1 MSKKQIDVYRT
12 GIYLRLSQG
21 DEDVDGLEKK
31 ESNSISN
38 QKLLLEGFIDAHDDL
53 KLVDIFIDDG
63 YSGSNF
69 DRPEFQRMM
78 ASMKEGN
85 LDCIIVK
92 DLSRLA
98 RERIGAD
105 ELIQKTFKKYNMR
118 FIAVSEGYDSLT
130 ASSSETHTIIPFKN
144 LLNEQYNGD
153 TSIKVRTSQDI
164 LRRNGLFIGAFAPYG
179 YQKAED
185 NKNHLVRDPYAAGVV
200 QGIFAKKLSGM
211 SASGIAKILNKNGVL
226 APSEY
231 KAKCGEKYST
241 SFKGAGQSKWS
252 AQTVS
257 RILKN
262 VVYIGTLA
270 QGKRTTVS
278 HKVKKE
284 IEVPECDWV
293 VVENAHEAIISRMD
307 FDAVQILMRRD
318 TIAVAGKSESYMYAG
333 ILYCGDCGSS
343 MVHRKESYKGREYI
357 NYICSNYN
365 RNGKDACSRHCIRE
379 EDLNQIVLGEL
390 QGYINSMCDCEKVLA
405 HLDELNVNY
414 DEAVAHDKEIVALKQ
429 ELTKCSAFKAS
440 LYQDLR
446 DEIIS
451 KEQFTRYRE
460 EFSAKERALE
470 QAVRE
475 QETIIRDIYENG
487 IAVAK
492 NLERFRE
499 GLVIGNLDRVALVSF
514 IDRILIYDDFRV
526 EIVFKYRQ
534 EMEKVAG
541 LFDVANEK
549 DAEPVYTIAKA
560 LQEYRLALPGDY
572 LKTGNLYVEEGTEA
586 KSWYPGTISNILKNQ
601 AYIGNMVQGK
611 RRISLY
617 DNEARHATDEN
628 DWIVVENTHE
638 AIVDK
643 ELFNKVRAV
652 MDKKVEESIFTS
664 DRGKNLPIKEDIF
677 AGILFCGNCGRRIPL
692 ASRILEKDG
701 VLERQYFYSCRYNY
715 DFGGKQ
721 CGCTIMEQE
730 LIKVVHN
737 LLTTQIAVMTDSART
752 EASMRCVMDRELK
765 NHDMRIQKFQKQIDR
780 KNYEES
786 KEYQSYVTGEITKAD
801 FKCRQE
807 KNADAIM
814 RLRGQISDEE
824 ASRRRVKRFCEK
836 KIQWLKAIYRFQS
849 EVTLDRNM
857 IKILV
862 DSIYLYPDKRL
873 VINLNFKD
881 EYARMTDGEE
891 I

>member
-1 MSKKQIDVYRT
+1 
-12 GIYLRLSQG
+12 
-21 DEDVDGLEKK
+21 
-31 ESNSISN
+31 
-38 QKLLLEGFIDAHDDL
+38 
-53 KLVDIFIDDG
+53 
-63 YSGSNF
+63 
-69 DRPEFQRMM
+69 
-78 ASMKEGN
+78 
-85 LDCIIVK
+85 
-92 DLSRLA
+92 
-98 RERIGAD
+98 
-105 ELIQKTFKKYNMR
+105 
-118 FIAVSEGYDSLT
+118 
-130 ASSSETHTIIPFKN
+130 
-144 LLNEQYNGD
+144 
-153 TSIKVRTSQDI
+153 
-164 LRRNGLFIGAFAPYG
+164 
-179 YQKAED
+179 
-185 NKNHLVRDPYAAGVV
+185 
-200 QGIFAKKLSGM
+200 
-211 SASGIAKILNKNGVL
+211 
-226 APSEY
+226 
-231 KAKCGEKYST
+231 
-241 SFKGAGQSKWS
+241 
-252 AQTVS
+252 
-257 RILKN
+257 
-262 VVYIGTLA
+262 
-270 QGKRTTVS
+270 
-278 HKVKKE
+278 
-284 IEVPECDWV
+284 
-293 VVENAHEAIISRMD
+293 
-307 FDAVQILMRRD
+307 
-318 TIAVAGKSESYMYAG
+318 
-333 ILYCGDCGSS
+333 
-343 MVHRKESYKGREYI
+343 
-357 NYICSNYN
+357 
-365 RNGKDACSRHCIRE
+365 
-379 EDLNQIVLGEL
+379 
-390 QGYINSMCDCEKVLA
+390 MCDCEKVLA

-460 EFSAKERALE
+460 EFSAKERELE
-470 QAVRE
+470 QAIRE
-475 QETIIRDIYENG
+475 QEAIIRDIYENG
-487 IAVAK
+487 IGVAK
-492 NLERFRE
+492 DLERFRE

-514 IDRILIYDDFRV
+514 IDRILIY
-526 EIVFKYRQ
+526 
-534 EMEKVAG
+534 
-541 LFDVANEK
+541 
-549 DAEPVYTIAKA
+549 
-560 LQEYRLALPGDY
+560 RLALPGDY
-572 LKTGNLYVEEGTEA
+572 LKTGNLYVEEGAEA
-586 KSWYPGTISNILKNQ
+586 KAWYPGTISNILKNQ

-611 RRISLY
+611 RRTSLY

-652 MDKKVEESIFTS
+652 MYKKVEESIFTS

-737 LLTTQIAVMTDSART
+737 LLTTQIAVLTDSDRT
-752 EASMRCVMDRELK
+752 EASMRGVMDRELK
-765 NHDMRIQKFQKQIDR
+765 EHDMRIQKIQKQIDR

-786 KEYQSYVTGEITKAD
+786 KEYQSYVTGEITRAD
-801 FKCRQE
+801 FKCRQK

-814 RLRGQISDEE
+814 RLWGQITDEE

-849 EVTLDRNM
+849 EVSLDRNM